1 MNAKAL
7 FSIHNLHFFY
17 ENKEVLKIERLEI
30 KTNQVTLLVGPNGS
44 GKTTL
49 LKLINGLLKPYS
61 GQINFRG
68 EEINGKGYQSMRSH
82 SVLVHQDPFLFSGS
96 VFQNVAYGLKIRKEA
111 APVIRRK
118 VDEKLA
124 LLGLTGFEHRKVHKL
139 SGGEKQRVA
148 IARALAQEP
157 EVLLLDE
164 PAANVDNKSLKLIET
179 LILKLQGSGVTVIL
193 SAHNRS
199 FAYRLGSKL
208 LTLERGT
215 IVPGMVNIFKGFVKK
230 QDEIFTYF
238 ASGKTLLRC
247 PAQQGDFKTAVLP
260 LNDVILSEKKINSS
274 AQNNLEGRVT
284 AVNKEGHLYR
294 VELACPLIVQ
304 AHITEYSLE
313 KLQVETGKKF
323 YLAFKAS
330 AVKLY

>member
-1 MNAKAL
+1 MNVEAL
-7 FSIHNLHFFY
+7 FSIRNLHFSY
-17 ENKEVLKIERLEI
+17 EQKEVLKIERLDLMA
-30 KTNQVTLLVGPNGS
+30 NQVTLLVGSNGS

-49 LKLINGLLKPYS
+49 LKLINGLLKSGS
-61 GQINFRG
+61 GQIDFRG
-68 EEINGKGYQSMRSH
+68 EAISGKGYKSMRSH

-118 VDEKLA
+118 VNEKLT

-148 IARALAQEP
+148 IARALVLEP

-164 PAANVDNKSLKLIET
+164 PAANVDNKSLKLIEA
-179 LILKLQGSGVTVIL
+179 LILQLQDRGVTVIL

-199 FAYRLGSKL
+199 FAYRLGSEL
-208 LTLERGT
+208 LTLKRGR
-215 IVPGMVNIFKGFVKK
+215 IIPGRVNIFKGFVKK

-238 ASGKTLLRC
+238 ISGKNLLRC
-247 PAQQGDFKTAVLP
+247 PAQKGDFNTAVLP
-260 LNDVILSEKKINSS
+260 LNDVILSEKQINSS
-274 AQNNLEGRVT
+274 AQNNFRGKVT
-284 AVNKEGHLYR
+284 HIKREDRLCR
-294 VELACPLIVQ
+294 IELACPLSIQ
-304 AHITEYSLE
+304 AHITEYSLNN
-313 KLQVETGKKF
+313 LQVKIGKEF

>member
-1 MNAKAL
+1 MNAETL
-7 FSIHNLHFFY
+7 FSIRNLHFSY
-17 ENKEVLKIERLEI
+17 EQKEVLRIEMLEL
-30 KTNQVTLLVGPNGS
+30 KANQVTLLVGPNGS

-49 LKLINGLLKPYS
+49 LKLINGLLKPGS
-61 GQINFRG
+61 GQIDFRG
-68 EEINGKGYQSMRSH
+68 EAINGKGYRSMRSH

-118 VDEKLA
+118 VSEKLT
-124 LLGLTGFEHRKVHKL
+124 LLGLSGFENRKAHKL

-148 IARALAQEP
+148 IARALVLEP

-164 PAANVDNKSLKLIET
+164 PAANVDNKSLKLIEA
-179 LILKLQGSGVTVIL
+179 LILKLQNRGATVIV

-199 FAYRLGSKL
+199 FAYRLGSEL
-208 LTLERGT
+208 LTLKRGR

-238 ASGKTLLRC
+238 ASGKNLLHC
-247 PAQQGDFKTAVLP
+247 PAQKGDFSTAVLP
-260 LNDVILSEKKINSS
+260 LNDVILSEREINSS
-274 AQNNLEGRVT
+274 AQNNFRGKVT
-284 AVNKEGHLYR
+284 HIKREGHLYR

-304 AHITEYSLE
+304 AHITEYSINN
-313 KLQVETGKKF
+313 LQVEIGKKF